1 MAGRNPGRTVF
12 IGNLDEKVSERVI
25 YEIMIQAGRVVDLY
39 VPKDKETNRPK
50 GFAFAEY
57 ESEEIAEYAVKL
69 FSGLV
74 SLHKRTLR
82 FAISGQDRR
91 PGNNLA
97 TPVNKNSNLP
107 CLSTPSR
114 NMNIHQQSAQVM
126 TPCRFSAYPQYNFP
140 AASSPEVVNN
150 SCRTGITSYGY
161 NGNDNL
167 RTPLSNGL
175 GAHVNRSGSEYIS
188 RHPASFPSY

>member
-1 MAGRNPGRTVF
+1 MAGKNPACTVF
-12 IGNLDEKVSERVI
+12 IGNLDEKVSERVL
-25 YEIMIQAGRVVDLY
+25 YEIMIQAGRIVDLY

-50 GFAFAEY
+50 GFAFTEY

-82 FAISGQDRR
+82 FAISGQDKR
-91 PGNNLA
+91 PANNLA
-97 TPVNKNSNLP
+97 TTVNKTSDLP
-107 CLSTPSR
+107 HLSTPSQ
-114 NMNIHQQSAQVM
+114 NVNIQQQSTQVM

-140 AASSPEVVNN
+140 PASSPEVVSNGY
-150 SCRTGITSYGY
+150 RTGISSYGY

-167 RTPLSNGL
+167 HTPLSKGL

-188 RHPASFPSY
+188 RHPTSFPSY